1 MRPDWRQSIRIWL
14 GIWLGCPAHSIYRT
28 ESLLYKP
35 QVNFLDALA
44 IGRAVHNLNDSGVV
58 LPPGISIS
66 AVTPAQAAQKK
77 SLQCLVCHRA
87 FMTQSALMSHMLVHQ
102 AGMGGVPGGM
112 QMSQQAYLALPSV
125 ESTMNR

>member
-1 MRPDWRQSIRIWL
+1 MDTL
-14 GIWLGCPAHSIYRT
+14 T
-28 ESLLYKP
+28 
-35 QVNFLDALA
+35 
-44 IGRAVHNLNDSGVV
+44 IGTVVQNLNNSGVV

-66 AVTPAQAAQKK
+66 AVSPAQAAAKK
-77 SLQCLVCHRA
+77 SLQCLVCHRS